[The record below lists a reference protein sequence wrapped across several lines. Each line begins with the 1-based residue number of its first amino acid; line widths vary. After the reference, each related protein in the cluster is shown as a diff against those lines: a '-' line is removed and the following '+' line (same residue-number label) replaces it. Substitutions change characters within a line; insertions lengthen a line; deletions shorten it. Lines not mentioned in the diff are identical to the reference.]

1 MFRYNQKKV
10 NQEVDELKKLLAIT
24 KGVKKERGS
33 VSASFLKEELDLTT
47 SSQESMPSEP
57 MGAESPVGTDETKEI
72 EKAIKNAKVTFVG
85 PMSEEEDGEQVVK
98 GVISNVD
105 NDKAVYFQF
114 SSGESKP
121 KIQTSKAVVLDDDL
135 LKSLEQISAYFD
147 TWKEKTEK

>member
-10 NQEVDELKKLLAIT
+10 NQEVDELKRLLAIT

-33 VSASFLKEELDLTT
+33 VSASFLREDVDLTT
-47 SSQESMPSEP
+47 PSQEPMPSEP
-57 MGAESPVGTDETKEI
+57 MDTENPVGTNDSKQI
-72 EKAIKNAKVTFVG
+72 EKAIKNSKVTYIG
-85 PMSEEEDGEQVVK
+85 PMNEEEDGEQIVK

-105 NDKAVYFQF
+105 DNKAVYFQF
-114 SSGESKP
+114 SSDESKP

-147 TWKEKTEK
+147 TWKSNTEK